1 MKKIIIVSLAF
12 IALIACNSNGT
23 KEEKPA
29 TDSTTGA
36 ATDDLSSNPEYQEG
50 LELIAKSDCL
60 TCHKVDEAFTGPTYR
75 QVAEKYSSAPD
86 TIVSHL
92 ARQIVKGSNG
102 VWGQTPMIPHPQ
114 VSQADAEKM
123 VKYILLLK
131 K

>member
-1 MKKIIIVSLAF
+1 MKKITIASLAF
-12 IALIACNSNGT
+12 MALIGCNSNGT

-29 TDSTTGA
+29 ADTTVVA
-36 ATDDLSSNPEYQEG
+36 DKTQSPEYQEG
-50 LELIAKSDCL
+50 LALVAKNNCF

-75 QVAEKYSSAPD
+75 QVAEKYANEPD

-92 ARQIVKGSNG
+92 AKKIISGGSG
-102 VWGQTPMIPHPQ
+102 VWGQTPMIAHPQ

-123 VKYILLLK
+123 AKYVLLLK

>member
-1 MKKIIIVSLAF
+1 MKKILIASFAF
-12 IALIACNSNGT
+12 IALIACNNNGT

-29 TDSTTGA
+29 ADTA
-36 ATDDLSSNPEYQEG
+36 AVADKTQSPGYQEG
-50 LELIAKSDCL
+50 LELVSKNNCF
-60 TCHKVDEAFTGPTYR
+60 TCHKIDEAFTGPTYR
-75 QVAEKYSSAPD
+75 QVAEKYGNEPD

-92 ARQIVKGSNG
+92 AKKIISGGSG